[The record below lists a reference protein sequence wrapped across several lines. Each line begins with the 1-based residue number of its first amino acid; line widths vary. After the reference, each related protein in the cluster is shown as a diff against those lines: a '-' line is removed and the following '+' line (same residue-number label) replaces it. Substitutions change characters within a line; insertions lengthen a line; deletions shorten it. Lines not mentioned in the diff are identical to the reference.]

1 MQTFQTCRET
11 NITPNTRGAKM
22 MTERKEEDLG
32 GAQRTRLLALM
43 DRVDAL
49 SEAQIA
55 LEEREYAHPD
65 LIMATSRASDG

>member
-1 MQTFQTCRET
+1 
-11 NITPNTRGAKM
+11 M